1 MEGSGYWVILILLYL
16 LSLWAKKRKQAQQ
29 RERLNLEEDGTIE
42 PAARPPAPQS
52 EFLSKMLREAGF
64 DFGEEEETVEEDIAV
79 ATAVEVQVPEQE
91 SVSIRERRAEFDQ
104 EIAKPRKQADSMQY
118 RWQKPAKKLSGAYV
132 LQTTT
137 RSKLIPDLDDLDDL
151 REAII
156 LKEILDKPRALRRR
170 IR

>member
-16 LSLWAKKRKQAQQ
+16 LSMWAKKRKQAQQ

-42 PAARPPAPQS
+42 PATRPPAPQS

-64 DFGEEEETVEEDIAV
+64 DFGEEETVDEDIAV
-79 ATAVEVQVPEQE
+79 ATAVEVQVPKQE
-91 SVSIRERRAEFDQ
+91 SILIRDRRAEFDQ
-104 EIAKPRKQADSMQY
+104 KLAKPQKPADFI
-118 RWQKPAKKLSGAYV
+118 RPTWQKPDKKSNGAYTI
-132 LQTTT
+132 QTTT

-151 REAII
+151 QEAII
-156 LKEILDKPRALRRR
+156 LKEILDKPRAMRRR

>member
-42 PAARPPAPQS
+42 PATRPRAPQS
-52 EFLSKMLREAGF
+52 VFLSKMLRETGF
-64 DFGEEEETVEEDIAV
+64 DFGEEETVAEDIAV
-79 ATAVEVQVPEQE
+79 APAVEVKGPEQE
-91 SVSIRERRAEFDQ
+91 SVSIRDRRAEFDRELAERQ
-104 EIAKPRKQADSMQY
+104 KPADSI
-118 RWQKPAKKLSGAYV
+118 RPTWQKPDKKSNGAYAIH
-132 LQTTT
+132 TTI

>member
-16 LSLWAKKRKQAQQ
+16 LSMWAKKRKQAQQ

-42 PAARPPAPQS
+42 PATRPPAPQS

-64 DFGEEEETVEEDIAV
+64 DFGEEETVAEDIAV
-79 ATAVEVQVPEQE
+79 ATAVEVQVPERE

-104 EIAKPRKQADSMQY
+104 ELGERKAPEELYSPVLKKSY
-118 RWQKPAKKLSGAYV
+118 RRQESAYAIPV
-132 LQTTT
+132 QN

>member
-42 PAARPPAPQS
+42 PTTRPAAPQS
-52 EFLSKMLREAGF
+52 EFLSRMLREAGF
-64 DFGEEEETVEEDIAV
+64 DFGEEETVAEDIAP
-79 ATAVEVQVPEQE
+79 ATAVEVKGPEQE

-104 EIAKPRKQADSMQY
+104 QLAKPQKPVDSIRP
-118 RWQKPAKKLSGAYV
+118 RWQKPDRKSDDAYAIHAA
-132 LQTTT
+132 
-137 RSKLIPDLDDLDDL
+137 RSSKLIPDLDDLDDL